1 MSDPRFLIYGANGYT
16 GRLIADEAARRGLT
30 PIVAGRREGPVR
42 EVGER
47 HGFEVRVFDLDG
59 DLAPHLDGVAA
70 VLLAAGPF
78 SRTSAPVVKACLA
91 AGIHYLDITGEIRIF
106 EACQAQRDQARRAG
120 SVILP
125 GVGFDVVPTD
135 CLAASLAAALPD
147 ATDLELAFRAI
158 GSPSAGTAKTMVEG
172 LPEGGAVREDGRI
185 RKVPAAYRTRR
196 IPFRDKERLAVSIP
210 WGDVS
215 TAYHST
221 GIPNITVYMAAA
233 PRMIQAMKLSRPL
246 APLFALDPVQRLLGK
261 VIESRVQGPGSEA
274 RASGSSQIWGRAR
287 GGGRQVEG
295 TLVTP
300 EGYALTAVTAV
311 ESARRVAAG
320 EIEAGAH
327 TPSTAFGAGFVT
339 EFEGCDLAIGPVV
352 AEEAA

>member
-1 MSDPRFLIYGANGYT
+1 MIYGANGYT
-16 GRLIADEAARRGLT
+16 GRLIAEEAARRGLT
-30 PIVAGRREGPVR
+30 PIVAGRSERPVR
-42 EVGER
+42 EVGEQ
-47 HGFEVRVFDLDG
+47 HGFEARIFDLEG
-59 DLAPHLDGVAA
+59 DLTRHLEGVSA

-78 SRTSAPVVKACLA
+78 SKTSKPVVEACLKS
-91 AGIHYLDITGEIRIF
+91 GTHYLDITGEIKIF
-106 EACQAQRDQARRAG
+106 EACQRRGEAAREAG
-120 SVILP
+120 VVLLP

-135 CLAASLAAALPD
+135 CLAASLAAALPE
-147 ATDLELAFRAI
+147 ATHLELAFRGI

-172 LPEGGAVREDGRI
+172 LPEGGAVRKDGRI
-185 RKVPAAYRTRR
+185 VKVPAAYKTRR
-196 IPFRDKERLAVSIP
+196 IRFRDKERTGVSIP

-221 GIPNITVYMAAA
+221 GIPNIIVYLAA
-233 PRMIQAMKLSRPL
+233 PPRTITMMKLSRPL
-246 APLFALDPVQRLLGK
+246 APLLGLAPVQRFLENR
-261 VIESRVQGPGSEA
+261 IEA
-274 RASGSSQIWGRAR
+274 RVKGPDAETRATAESQLWGRVY

-311 ESARRVAAG
+311 ESARRVAEG
-320 EIEAGAH
+320 QVEAGAH

-339 EFEGCDLAIGPVV
+339 EFEGCDLDLGEIG

>member
-1 MSDPRFLIYGANGYT
+1 MIYGANGYT
-16 GRLIADEAARRGLT
+16 GRLIAEEAARRGLS
-30 PIVAGRREGPVR
+30 PIVAGRSERPVR
-42 EVGER
+42 EVGEA

-59 DLAPHLDGVAA
+59 EVAAHLDGVDA

-78 SRTSAPVVKACLA
+78 SRTSGPMVEACLA
-91 AGIHYLDITGEIRIF
+91 TGTHYLDITGEIRIF
-106 EACQAQRDQARRAG
+106 EACQQRGDAAREAG
-120 SVILP
+120 CVLLP

-135 CLAASLAAALPD
+135 CLAASLAAALPE
-147 ATDLELAFRAI
+147 ATELELAFRAI

-185 RKVPAAYRTRR
+185 RKVPAAYKTRR
-196 IPFRDKERLAVSIP
+196 IPFRDKERPAVSIP

-221 GIPNITVYMAAA
+221 GIGNIVVYMAAP

-246 APLFALDPVQRLLGK
+246 GPLLGLDPVQRILER
-261 VIESRVQGPGSEA
+261 VIESRVRGPDAEH
-274 RASGSSQIWGRAR
+274 RAAGSSQIWGRVC

-311 ESARRVAAG
+311 ESAHRVLG
-320 EIEAGAH
+320 GQVEAGAH
-327 TPSTAFGAGFVT
+327 TPSTAFGPGFIT
-339 EFEGCDLAIGPVV
+339 EFDGCDLAVGQVV
-352 AEEAA
+352 TQEAA